1 MKRKTWLIFL
11 LIFISLISCSN
22 KESIKEKNFKM
33 DSLNICIA
41 NEINSLDPVKT
52 TNFDEISISKHLFEP
67 LIYLDENGNIDKNKS
82 LAYTF
87 EKISDSKYKIKLK
100 NNIKF
105 HNGENL
111 KSQDVVFSIKR
122 ACESEKYS
130 HILDNILSNSI
141 EVENESTFTILL
153 QNPDNNF
160 QEFLSLPFLSIIN
173 EAGFKEGK
181 LYGTGP
187 FKYNLNNNNL
197 SFDFF
202 EDYWGHIP
210 SFKKLNFSVEKMKK
224 TDCLN

>member
-11 LIFISLISCSN
+11 LIFIFLISCSN

-41 NEINSLDPVKT
+41 NEINSLDPVKI

-141 EVENESTFTILL
+141 EV
-153 QNPDNNF
+153 
-160 QEFLSLPFLSIIN
+160 
-173 EAGFKEGK
+173 
-181 LYGTGP
+181 
-187 FKYNLNNNNL
+187 
-197 SFDFF
+197 
-202 EDYWGHIP
+202 
-210 SFKKLNFSVEKMKK
+210 
-224 TDCLN
+224 